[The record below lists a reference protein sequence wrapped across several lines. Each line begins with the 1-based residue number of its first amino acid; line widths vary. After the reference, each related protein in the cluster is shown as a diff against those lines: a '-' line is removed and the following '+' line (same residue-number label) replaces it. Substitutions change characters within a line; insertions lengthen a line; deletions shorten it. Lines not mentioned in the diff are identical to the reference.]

1 MEYYDLANFIRNLR
15 NGIGQPD
22 LLEATAAVL
31 KMIQDRVILYER
43 HTQDCDSSGMSVY
56 ISNPLVPEN
65 IYAAHQA
72 LYGASAFARD
82 TQWDEMIEVFRLKI
96 RTMEG
101 LAR

>member
-1 MEYYDLANFIRNLR
+1 MQGALAKTQRFASFLNMEYYDLANFIRNLR

-65 IYAAHQA
+65 IYAASPGA
-72 LYGASAFARD
+72 LRC
-82 TQWDEMIEVFRLKI
+82 QCVCP
-96 RTMEG
+96 
-101 LAR
+101 